1 MSQFLY
7 QPVKPWFI
15 NQKFGENLLCFR
27 RLGNG
32 TIEYKSKKTEEVCP
46 IGYTSIYSQMKGH
59 NGLDLLAAR
68 WQPVYASQDGFVEE
82 VSTEVERGLGVGVI
96 TDKKYPCIET
106 GRDEYFKYR
115 NWHFI
120 ALNIHEGDHVRTG
133 DLLGYADSTGY
144 SSGDHLHFELKPV
157 LKEGDKWFNILQ
169 NNFYFGAVNPEPYLY
184 PQFAVAVRDIASLLL
199 KIREQLA
206 LLADLLADLFR
217 RKN

>member
-1 MSQFLY
+1 MSEFLY

-27 RLGNG
+27 IGASG
-32 TIEYKSKKTEEVCP
+32 KMEYLPKKTEDSCP
-46 IGYTSIYSQMKGH
+46 VGYTSIYSQMKGH
-59 NGLDLLAAR
+59 NGLDLRAIR

-96 TDKKYPCIET
+96 TNKKYFCIET
-106 GRDEYFKYR
+106 GKEEHFKYR

-120 ALNIHEGDHVRTG
+120 SLNVHQGDKVRVG
-133 DLLGYADSTGY
+133 DLLGFADSTGY

-169 NNFYFGAVNPEPYLY
+169 NNGFFGAVNPEPYLY

-206 LLADLLADLFR
+206 LLAELIADLLR